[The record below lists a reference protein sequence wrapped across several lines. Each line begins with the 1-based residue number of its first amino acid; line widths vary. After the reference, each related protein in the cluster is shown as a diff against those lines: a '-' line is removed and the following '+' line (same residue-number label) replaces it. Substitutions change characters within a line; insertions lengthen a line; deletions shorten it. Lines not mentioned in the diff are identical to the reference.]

1 MLMVGSPVL
10 SYTILIITGAIL
22 FYAALTDLK
31 QFKIPNELIVVL
43 AVLFVLYGLQSG
55 QGTRILW
62 NLGFAVLIF
71 LTMLFFY
78 SQHWVGG
85 GDVKILTVAFL
96 WVGIHCALAFTI
108 LLFVFA
114 TVHSV
119 AATFGWAATQ
129 QNDGD
134 RQKRI
139 PFAPSVAAAL
149 VGTFMLGC
157 LQPTS

>member
-1 MLMVGSPVL
+1 MLMVANPIL
-10 SYTILIITGAIL
+10 SQAILLITGAIL

-43 AVLFVLYGLQSG
+43 VGMFVLYALLSG

-62 NLGFAVLIF
+62 NLSLAGVIF

-85 GDVKILTVAFL
+85 GDVKIITVAFL
-96 WVGIHCALAFTI
+96 WVGMRCALMFTI

-114 TVHSV
+114 SVHSL
-119 AATFGWAATQ
+119 AATFGWAAAQ
-129 QNDGD
+129 QNEGD
-134 RQKRI
+134 RRKRI

-149 VGTFMLGC
+149 VGTFMSGC
-157 LQPTS
+157 LQPAS